1 MGFVR
6 CLRRT
11 TLACSVLAVGLASLS
26 CLHQPDHT
34 SPAVVKRGQ
43 MLMGTLVFVTA
54 VAEDQATANAAAS
67 AAFVEISRLE
77 SLLST
82 WIPTSDLSRL
92 NAAAGRAPIT
102 VSTDTMDLLK
112 RSVTMAELT
121 GGGFNIALGPAV
133 EAWNVNEQPRIPSEE
148 ELARLRP
155 LIDLS
160 GLQLNDRDGT
170 VYLARDG
177 MRVDV
182 SGIGKGFAVDR
193 AVGAMRQ
200 AGAIA
205 GVIALSGDIKTF
217 GEMPDGHPFVFG
229 IQHPR
234 EPLALIGRIALKN
247 EAISTAGDYERFFER
262 DGVRYHH
269 ILDPNSLRPA
279 RGCQS
284 VTIVAK
290 EGVMADGLDT
300 GIFTM
305 GPEQGMALIERLA
318 DVEGIIVDSQGH
330 ILVSSGL
337 KGRVMLNDPA
347 YK

>member
-1 MGFVR
+1 MIHANQVR
-6 CLRRT
+6 FW
-11 TLACSVLAVGLASLS
+11 AVGLVSGLGILAAQLAFGE
-26 CLHQPDHT
+26 Q
-34 SPAVVKRGQ
+34 AVIRRSQ
-43 MLMGTLVFVTA
+43 LLMGTLVEVTA
-54 VAEDQATANAAAS
+54 VAQDNATAQQAAVS
-67 AAFVEISRLE
+67 ALSEIRRLE
-77 SLLST
+77 QLLSP
-82 WIPTSDLSRL
+82 WISTSDLSRL
-92 NAAAGRAPIT
+92 NAAAGRHPVK
-102 VSTDTMDLLK
+102 VSPETMGLLK
-112 RSVTMAELT
+112 RSLDMAQLT
-121 GGGFNIALGPAV
+121 EDGFSIVIGPAV
-133 EAWNVNEQPRIPSEE
+133 EAWNVNEQPRIPSDT

-160 GLQLNDRDGT
+160 ALQLNDRDGT

-182 SGIGKGFAVDR
+182 GGIGKGFAADR
-193 AVGAMRQ
+193 AVDAMRQ
-200 AGAIA
+200 TGALA

-234 EPLALIGRIALKN
+234 EPSALIGRIALKN

-269 ILDPNSLRPA
+269 ILDPNTLQPA

-290 EGVMADGLDT
+290 EGVIADGLDT

-305 GPEQGMALIERLA
+305 GPERGMALIERLA

-337 KGRVMLNDPA
+337 KGRVMLSDPA

>member
-1 MGFVR
+1 M
-6 CLRRT
+6 
-11 TLACSVLAVGLASLS
+11 
-26 CLHQPDHT
+26 
-34 SPAVVKRGQ
+34 VKRSQ

-54 VAEDQATANAAAS
+54 VAADQSTAGAAAS
-67 AAFVEISRLE
+67 AAFAEIRRLE

-82 WIPTSDLSRL
+82 WIPTSDLSRV
-92 NAAAGRAPIT
+92 NAAAGRAPVT
-102 VSTDTMDLLK
+102 VSPETMDLLK

-121 GGGFNIALGPAV
+121 GGGFNIALGPAI
-133 EAWNVNEQPRIPSEE
+133 EAWNVGNEPRIPSGD
-148 ELARLRP
+148 ELDRLRP
-155 LIDLS
+155 LTNLS
-160 GLQLNDRDGT
+160 ALQLDDHEGT
-170 VYLARDG
+170 VYLAQEG

-182 SGIGKGFAVDR
+182 GGIGKGFAADR
-193 AVGAMRQ
+193 AVDVMRQ

-217 GEMPDGHPFVFG
+217 GEMPDGRPFVFG

-234 EPLALIGRIALKN
+234 EPSALIGRIALKN

-269 ILDPNSLRPA
+269 ILDPNTLRPA

-290 EGVMADGLDT
+290 DGVMADGLDT

-305 GPEQGMALIERLA
+305 GPERGMALIERLA
-318 DVEGIIVDSQGH
+318 DVEGIIVDSGGRM
-330 ILVSSGL
+330 LVSSGL
-337 KGRVMLNDPA
+337 KGRLMLSDPA

>member
-1 MGFVR
+1 MIHANQVGSWAFGLVTV
-6 CLRRT
+6 LGVLVTQLAFGDQAVMRR
-11 TLACSVLAVGLASLS
+11 SQV
-26 CLHQPDHT
+26 
-34 SPAVVKRGQ
+34 
-43 MLMGTLVFVTA
+43 LMGTLVEVTS
-54 VAEDQATANAAAS
+54 VAPDNATAQRSAAS
-67 AAFVEISRLE
+67 ALSEIRRLE
-77 SLLST
+77 QLLST
-82 WIPTSDLSRL
+82 WIATSDLSRL
-92 NAAAGRAPIT
+92 NAAAGRHPVK
-102 VSTDTMDLLK
+102 VSPDAMGLLK
-112 RSVTMAELT
+112 RSLDIATLT
-121 GGGFNIALGPAV
+121 EGQFSIVIGPAI

-170 VYLARDG
+170 AYLARER

-182 SGIGKGFAVDR
+182 GGIGKGFAADR
-193 AVGAMRQ
+193 AMDAMRQ
-200 AGAIA
+200 AGALA

-234 EPLALIGRIALKN
+234 EPSALIGRIALKN
-247 EAISTAGDYERFFER
+247 EAVSTAGDYERFFER

-269 ILDPNSLRPA
+269 ILDPKTLHPA

-290 EGVMADGLDT
+290 EGVLADGLDT
-300 GIFTM
+300 GIFAM
-305 GPEQGMALIERLA
+305 GPERGMALIERLA
-318 DVEGIIVDSQGH
+318 DVEGIIVDSRGH

-347 YK
+347 YR

>member
-1 MGFVR
+1 MIHANQVR
-6 CLRRT
+6 FW
-11 TLACSVLAVGLASLS
+11 AVGLISVLSL
-26 CLHQPDHT
+26 LATQLAFGEQ
-34 SPAVVKRGQ
+34 AVIRRSQ
-43 MLMGTLVFVTA
+43 LLMGTLVEVTA
-54 VAEDQATANAAAS
+54 VAPDKATAQRAAVS
-67 AAFVEISRLE
+67 ALSEIRRLE
-77 SLLST
+77 QRLST

-92 NAAAGRAPIT
+92 NAAAGRHPVN
-102 VSTDTMDLLK
+102 VSPETMDLLK

-121 GGGFNIALGPAV
+121 DGGFNIALGPAI
-133 EAWNVNEQPRIPSEE
+133 EAWNVNEHPRIPSDE
-148 ELARLRP
+148 ELARLRR
-155 LIDLS
+155 LVDLS
-160 GLQLNDRDGT
+160 ALQLNGRDGMA
-170 VYLARDG
+170 YLARDG

-182 SGIGKGFAVDR
+182 GGIGKGFAADR
-193 AVGAMRQ
+193 AVDAMRQ

-234 EPLALIGRIALKN
+234 DPSALIGRIALKN

-262 DGVRYHH
+262 DGLRYHH
-269 ILDPNSLRPA
+269 ILDPNTLHPA

-305 GPEQGMALIERLA
+305 GPERGMALIERLA

-337 KGRVMLNDPA
+337 KERVMLTDPA